1 MFYLF
6 ARSSLEGINNVV
18 KPFDWTYTNDY
29 RGSLYYNL
37 DSQQITIEET
47 DDKIELE
54 KLKEHE
60 KIFFYDDV
68 TLFED
73 ELADNGCAVMNVKV
87 RVMASGFF
95 ILLRF
100 FLRVDGVLARLHET
114 RIYHQAGS
122 ESMLREFTKREGS
135 FAEMK
140 VPHSALTDPS
150 KLSSYLKLN
159 EIFTDKLV
167 FPTNDE

>member
-1 MFYLF
+1 MT
-6 ARSSLEGINNVV
+6 STDHMPI
-18 KPFDWTYTNDY
+18 
-29 RGSLYYNL
+29 
-37 DSQQITIEET
+37 QIEET

-87 RVMASGFF
+87 VTLLQRLGLLGFILACVQRVMASGFF

-114 RIYHQAGS
+114 RIYHQVWGCHKA
-122 ESMLREFTKREGS
+122 MFC
-135 FAEMK
+135 FM
-140 VPHSALTDPS
+140 
-150 KLSSYLKLN
+150 
-159 EIFTDKLV
+159 
-167 FPTNDE
+167 TN

>member
-1 MFYLF
+1 MT
-6 ARSSLEGINNVV
+6 STDHMPI
-18 KPFDWTYTNDY
+18 
-29 RGSLYYNL
+29 
-37 DSQQITIEET
+37 QIEET

-140 VPHSALTDPS
+140 VICN
-150 KLSSYLKLN
+150 LSGVFMLHCV
-159 EIFTDKLV
+159 FTC
-167 FPTNDE
+167 PCIGSSQCSH

>member
-1 MFYLF
+1 M
-6 ARSSLEGINNVV
+6 
-18 KPFDWTYTNDY
+18 K
-29 RGSLYYNL
+29 
-37 DSQQITIEET
+37 
-47 DDKIELE
+47 
-54 KLKEHE
+54 
-60 KIFFYDDV
+60 
-68 TLFED
+68 
-73 ELADNGCAVMNVKV
+73 
-87 RVMASGFF
+87 
-95 ILLRF
+95 
-100 FLRVDGVLARLHET
+100 
-114 RIYHQAGS
+114 AGS